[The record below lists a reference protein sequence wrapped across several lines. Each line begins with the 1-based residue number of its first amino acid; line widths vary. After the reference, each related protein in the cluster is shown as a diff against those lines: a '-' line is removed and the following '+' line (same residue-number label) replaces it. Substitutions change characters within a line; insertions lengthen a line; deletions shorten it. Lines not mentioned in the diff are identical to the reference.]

1 MYLPLVID
9 ITKQFTFHNTIK
21 SYLYNPLKQIKTVYI
36 LQLGCYYSTINR
48 LITIAISDYILNK
61 NL

>member
-21 SYLYNPLKQIKTVYI
+21 SYLYNSLKQIKKFTKDKI
-36 LQLGCYYSTINR
+36 
-48 LITIAISDYILNK
+48 K
-61 NL
+61 M